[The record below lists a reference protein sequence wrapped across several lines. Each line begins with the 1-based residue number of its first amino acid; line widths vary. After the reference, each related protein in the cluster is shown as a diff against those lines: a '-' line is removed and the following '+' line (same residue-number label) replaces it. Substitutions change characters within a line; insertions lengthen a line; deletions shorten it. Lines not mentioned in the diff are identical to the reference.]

1 MALIPRAATVR
12 KDLTSYALAVAQ
24 DAQKIRAAIAR
35 FAPVVQTG
43 VTDGNYNMFTGRES
57 FAKYAKAYA
66 RRAVGSQ
73 ANRIP
78 FLSNTGTFA
87 LQPYGLRIDIDDH
100 EANKVAGDPAG
111 FRLLEEAK
119 TQALTANCFLATLGE
134 VITAIDA
141 AVTATAGQGKWND
154 PNVDPIQEIN
164 NEIKAFFL
172 ATGMVP
178 NKITFDFGAFCVL
191 AGNPLVLKRMPG
203 AQVAAANAQNIAAM
217 LVTPNVD
224 VAVLDVAE
232 FNAGGVGASTQTFK
246 SVLGGKVYIHYTSAM
261 PTQYDPSFMKMFAQ
275 SANLFTEVYTYREE
289 PHLTW
294 YENDWTGQVV
304 VVAST
309 LCRSITVT
317 GATS

>member
-1 MALIPRAATVR
+1 MALIPRNATVR

-24 DAQKIRAAIAR
+24 DAQKIRAMIAR
-35 FAPVVQTG
+35 FAPTVQTG
-43 VTDGNYNMFTGRES
+43 VTDGSYNKFTGRES

-78 FLSNTGTFA
+78 FLTDTGTFA
-87 LQPYGLRIDIDDH
+87 LQPYGLRIDIDNH
-100 EANKVAGDPAG
+100 EAQKVDGDPAG
-111 FRLLEEAK
+111 LRMLEEAK
-119 TQALTANCFLATLGE
+119 TQALTASCFLATLGE

-154 PNVDPIQEIN
+154 PNVDPVQELN

-172 ATGMVP
+172 ATGLVP
-178 NKITFDFGAFCVL
+178 NKITFDFGAYCVF

-203 AQVAAANAQNIAAM
+203 ATVASITPANIAAM
-217 LVTPNVD
+217 LVTPNID
-224 VAVLDVAE
+224 VAISDVAE
-232 FNAGGVGASTQTFK
+232 FNVGGVGATTQTFK

-261 PTQYDPSFMKMFAQ
+261 PSVYDPSFMKTFAQ
-275 SANLFTEVYTYREE
+275 SANLFTDIYTYREE

-294 YENDWTGQVV
+294 YENDWTAQVV

-317 GATS
+317 NATA